1 MYLKC
6 LNVHLKLNLRMGISC
21 YFDTTVAIEII
32 VKIE

>member
-1 MYLKC
+1 MFKCSFEIKLKNG
-6 LNVHLKLNLRMGISC
+6 LPNISC